1 MNFPQHSV
9 TYKTDS
15 YPTSLK
21 THHETS
27 EVISGG
33 LSAERIME
41 LAESGYMPHYRI
53 DGGVP
58 LFKVA
63 EVKAW
68 INKNAIYK
76 SEGRSIS
83 DALRIVIPAPEVVDT
98 PPSALCNIPH
108 LQQLPKWGYQPGVYF
123 LCLKGEVV
131 YVGQSVHPSS
141 RVSNHHT
148 DRHKNFDTVYLLPVP
163 QSELD
168 DVESAFIHHLMPAQ
182 QGGLREGR
190 EKPNAP
196 RMSKPKEEILS
207 KIMYQEIL
215 LY

>member
-1 MNFPQHSV
+1 MNPPQHSI
-9 TYKTDS
+9 TYKTDN

-53 DGGVP
+53 DGGIP
-58 LFKVA
+58 LFKVT

-68 INKNAIYK
+68 ISQNAIYK

-83 DALRIVIPAPEVVDT
+83 DALRIVVPAPEVVDT
-98 PPSALCNIPH
+98 PPNALRNIPH
-108 LQQLPKWGYQPGVYF
+108 LQQLPRWGYQPGVYF

-131 YVGQSVHPSS
+131 YVGQSVHPSA
-141 RVSNHHT
+141 RVSNHQT
-148 DRHKNFDTVYLLPVP
+148 DSQKNFDTVYLLPVP
-163 QSELD
+163 QSELN
-168 DVESAFIHHLMPAQ
+168 DVESAFIHHLMPVQ
-182 QGGLREGR
+182 QGGLKIGR
-190 EKPNAP
+190 KKPNAP
-196 RMSKPKEEILS
+196 RMSKPKEDILS

-215 LY
+215 